1 MSRIYFP
8 QFKKGKDGFKIHPG
22 LTILDIAQRNNIK
35 INAECGGKGTC
46 GKCVVRIEKGIEN
59 LNPVSSFEKNFHL
72 GEKERLSCQAR
83 IIKDS
88 GDIVVYIKNFGEY
101 EILKSGMERKI
112 EISPIFYK
120 KGNKV
125 YRENEEIDE
134 YKGKIYGLAIDV
146 GTTTVVFDLVDLENG
161 NVIATIARTNPQ
173 ISFGND
179 VISRIEYILIDKE
192 KGKYIE
198 KDKRKE
204 RIKLLQEVI
213 INSIN
218 NSLKEISER
227 TGEDVSKYIYEA
239 VIVGNPTMRNL
250 FFGIDVSSL
259 GVIPFEPERKE
270 SVTVKPENLGLNI
283 NKKGQVYGVSLIGGH
298 AGADAVADVIACE
311 MYKNEEISMV
321 IDIGTNGEIVLG
333 NSEKLISASCA
344 AGGAYEG
351 ATIPC
356 GVGAIE
362 GAIKKIE
369 IVDGR
374 VVYST
379 IGNKF
384 PIGICG
390 SGLIDLLAELIDKG
404 IIDRDGR
411 FTGSFD
417 DRIERINGV
426 KSFIVEFSSNTLN
439 GAHIILSQ
447 KDVRKLQLAL
457 CSFKTALKTLLL
469 LTDVNT
475 EMLEKVVIAG
485 DFGYKINFENAR
497 KIGLVPPC
505 ERDKVEFIGN
515 GSLTGAEMVL
525 LSKKYRELAKELVR
539 MVSVIDLRKQKN
551 FDRFF
556 IQELRIGWDA

>member
-8 QFKKGKDGFKIHPG
+8 QFKKGRDGFKIHPG

-35 INAECGGKGTC
+35 INAECGGNGTC
-46 GKCVVRIEKGIEN
+46 GKCVVRIEKGMEN
-59 LNPVSSFEKNFHL
+59 LSPLNNIEKKFNL
-72 GEKERLSCQAR
+72 SNKERLSCQAR

-88 GDIVVYIKNFGEY
+88 GDIVVYIKSFGRY
-101 EILKSGMERKI
+101 EILKSGLEREI
-112 EISPIFYK
+112 EISPVFYK

-125 YRENEEIDE
+125 YREKEEIDE
-134 YKGKIYGLAIDV
+134 YRGKIYGLAIDV
-146 GTTTVVFDLVDLENG
+146 GTTTIVFDLVDLENG
-161 NVIATIARTNPQ
+161 NVIATVAKTNPQ

-179 VISRIEYILIDKE
+179 VISRIEYVLIDKE
-192 KGKYIE
+192 KGKYVE

-204 RIKLLQEVI
+204 RIKILQEVV

-218 NSLKEISER
+218 NSLKEISEKD
-227 TGEDVSKYIYEA
+227 GEDISQYIYEA

-270 SVTVKPENLGLNI
+270 SITVKPEELGLNI

-298 AGADAVADVIACE
+298 AGADTVADVIACE
-311 MYKNEEISMV
+311 MYKNNEISMV

-351 ATIPC
+351 ATISC

-390 SGLIDLLAELIDKG
+390 SGLIDLLAELLKHNIMSKNAKIKEDFYITEEIKITQEDIYQLITAKG
-404 IIDRDGR
+404 G
-411 FTGSFD
+411 
-417 DRIERINGV
+417 
-426 KSFIVEFSSNTLN
+426 
-439 GAHIILSQ
+439 
-447 KDVRKLQLAL
+447 
-457 CSFKTALKTLLL
+457 LKTDQIFLMKYFPVEKENIEKIYLSGGFGNFINAKNAMAIGL
-469 LTDVNT
+469 IPEVD
-475 EMLEKVVIAG
+475 EEKVV
-485 DFGYKINFENAR
+485 KIGNGALEGAKEILLSKEKRILSEKIAR
-497 KIGLVPPC
+497 KIQHYKPNEIEKDFAYLV
-505 ERDKVEFIGN
+505 
-515 GSLTGAEMVL
+515 AENM
-525 LSKKYRELAKELVR
+525 Y
-539 MVSVIDLRKQKN
+539 
-551 FDRFF
+551 F
-556 IQELRIGWDA
+556 

>member
-8 QFKKGKDGFKIHPG
+8 QFKKGRDGFKIHPG

-213 INSIN
+213 INLIN

-259 GVIPFEPERKE
+259 GVIPFEPEIKE
-270 SVTVKPENLGLNI
+270 SITVKPENLGLNI

-390 SGLIDLLAELIDKG
+390 SGLIDLLAELLRHNIMSKNAKIKDDFYITEEIKITQEDIYQLITAKG
-404 IIDRDGR
+404 G
-411 FTGSFD
+411 
-417 DRIERINGV
+417 
-426 KSFIVEFSSNTLN
+426 
-439 GAHIILSQ
+439 
-447 KDVRKLQLAL
+447 
-457 CSFKTALKTLLL
+457 LKTDQIFLMKYFPVEKENIEKIYLSGGFGNFINAKNAMTIGL
-469 LTDVNT
+469 IPEVD
-475 EMLEKVVIAG
+475 EEKVV
-485 DFGYKINFENAR
+485 K
-497 KIGLVPPC
+497 
-505 ERDKVEFIGN
+505 IGN
-515 GSLTGAEMVL
+515 GALEGAKEIL
-525 LSKKYRELAKELVR
+525 LSKEKRVLSEKIAREIQHYKPNE
-539 MVSVIDLRKQKN
+539 IEKN
-551 FDRFF
+551 FAYLVAENMYF
-556 IQELRIGWDA
+556 